1 MNKILSAIIFTALMQ
16 ISHVYADPNHGPM
29 IKAFYAPYGAG
40 SYRVPYDR
48 TINGG
53 YNEDLVSESED
64 TKDNQ
69 LKTLRG
75 YSFSCGYFYDWFQS
89 DITYT
94 AIETKDQY
102 VKEVSTVNSIHYDD
116 ASMWNADVKA
126 GYRFDKPGDSSY
138 QWLYL
143 GIRRSHFDISFND
156 TEANATGFMAGF
168 YGFHSIG
175 LDWPVELV
183 LVYDIHGVYYRSSFN
198 NLKTDVSPDMTRKRG
213 IDLGLSAGIGMQYEP
228 WDVSVILKVSPFI
241 SDKNYKTGSGES
253 QRDTS
258 VTMSGTL
265 IGIEV
270 IFSIPE
276 NKNNIV
282 E

>member
-1 MNKILSAIIFTALMQ
+1 MKKFLPIIIITCLLQIFHVSAE
-16 ISHVYADPNHGPM
+16 PNHGPV

-53 YNEDLVSESED
+53 YNNDLVSDSEE

-69 LKTLRG
+69 LKTLTG
-75 YSFSCGYFYDWFQS
+75 YSFSCGYFYDWLQA

-102 VKEVSTVNSIHYDD
+102 VKEVSTINSIHYAD
-116 ASMWNADVKA
+116 ASMWNADFRI
-126 GYRFDKPGDSSY
+126 GYRFDDPGDTSY
-138 QWLYL
+138 NWLYI
-143 GIRRSHFDISFND
+143 GMRRSHFDISFNN
-156 TEANATGFMAGF
+156 TEVDATGFLAGF
-168 YGFHSIG
+168 YGFHSYG
-175 LDWPVELV
+175 LHLPVELV
-183 LVYDIHGVYYRSSFN
+183 LTYDINLTFYRKNFN
-198 NLKTDVSPDMTRKRG
+198 HLKTDVNIDPDRKRG
-213 IDLGLSAGIGMQYEP
+213 VDLGLSAGIGLQYEP
-228 WDVSVILKVSPFI
+228 CDIAVILKISPFI
-241 SDKNYKTGSGES
+241 SDKYYKADNYGN
-253 QRDTS
+253 TS

-270 IFSIPE
+270 VFSIPE
-276 NKNNIV
+276 YKNNIV